1 MTESANLL
9 ASRMDL
15 YDKILAALKNM
26 KESDDCPLLF
36 IFWGSRGSGKTEF
49 LKMVREKLSTYP
61 DIEILDSWDASEFRS
76 STLSGLIEESLSKAG
91 SGTKL
96 IFIDNLDAFLQES
109 SGTELF
115 DFESN
120 TLLPLIEKQDT
131 VIIAGSQVEINQW
144 QEYDVRVRQE
154 NHQLSPLSLAEIQ
167 EVLRGTD
174 IDKEYA
180 NRITFGHPKLLEL
193 FHQHP
198 DWKEKEFS
206 QYASDYF
213 LYGLPEKTKQLTQ
226 KASVFPVFDIYIL
239 RKITE
244 ADMKADKHVQGDML
258 TWYNDR
264 INELTQR
271 WIVHFDSQVGAYRFT
286 DDAVRKSISRDVQ
299 IRFHKEFARIHRIA
313 AEYYQEEAK
322 NTSYL
327 AQLFVSA
334 IYHLAQAHA
343 TKNKENPGSVCLRWV
358 KEMQTKW
365 LGANWEQVLH
375 AWKSGSGNETVK
387 DEINL
392 LIGPKYFSK
401 ITDLLSEKIKSEV

>member
-15 YDKILAALKNM
+15 YNKIQDALKNI
-26 KESDDCPLLF
+26 KDSFDNPLLF

-49 LKMVREKLSTYP
+49 LNTVREKVSTHSGV
-61 DIEILDSWDASEFRS
+61 EILGSWNASKFTS
-76 STLSGLIEESLSKAG
+76 STLSDSIKESLGKAG

-115 DFESN
+115 DFESEM
-120 TLLPLIEKQDT
+120 LLPLIERQDT

-154 NHQLSPLSLAEIQ
+154 NYQLAPLSLAEIQ
-167 EVLRGTD
+167 EVLRETD
-174 IDKEYA
+174 IDKDHA
-180 NRITFGHPKLLEL
+180 NSITFGHPKLLDL
-193 FHQHP
+193 FLQQP
-198 DWKEKEFS
+198 DWTEKEAS

-213 LYGLPEKTKQLTQ
+213 LDGLPEKTKELTQ

-244 ADMKADKHVQGDML
+244 ADMEADERAQGDML

-271 WIVHFDSQVGAYRFT
+271 WIVHFDAQVGAYRFT
-286 DDAVRKSISRDVQ
+286 DDAVRRLISRHMQ
-299 IRFHKEFARIHRIA
+299 ITSRKEFIRIHQVA
-313 AEYYQEEAK
+313 ADYYQEEAK

-334 IYHLAQAHA
+334 IYHLARAHV
-343 TKNKENPGSVCLRWV
+343 TKSKESPGAVCLHWV
-358 KEMQTKW
+358 KDMQTRW

-375 AWKSGSGNETVK
+375 SWESGSGNETVK
-387 DEINL
+387 EEINL

-401 ITDLLSEKIKSEV
+401 ITELLSEKIKSEV